1 MNSNFW
7 PRRFHPLGEGTTS
20 NPCTLYLIPDKG
32 LSAAP
37 RGLLNGRLLFTEA
50 SGRPQRGRTQHRPVV
65 SAAALRQDKGKGRI
79 RTFPKAMLTGPP
91 GGRPAGRR
99 QRQAAWF
106 KPPTSEETQAH
117 TGLSEEAGRKGH
129 ARARVTAL
137 WRHRL
142 LLPGG
147 ALHSGNR
154 HPGWA
159 APSVRPNPHDARH
172 LVYSGRWGAVSG

>member
-1 MNSNFW
+1 MRDKERNSTGMNSSFW
-7 PRRFHPLGEGTTS
+7 PRRFHPLGEGTKS

-50 SGRPQRGRTQHRPVV
+50 SGRTQHRPVV
-65 SAAALRQDKGKGRI
+65 SAAALRQDKEKGRI
-79 RTFPKAMLTGPP
+79 RTFPKATLTGPP
-91 GGRPAGRR
+91 CRRPAGRR
-99 QRQAAWF
+99 QRQAAWLSL
-106 KPPTSEETQAH
+106 PTSEETQAH
-117 TGLSEEAGRKGH
+117 TGLSEGAGRKGH

-142 LLPGG
+142 LLP
-147 ALHSGNR
+147 GNR